1 MVHRNGA
8 LTKTGSIAH
17 SATSPVTIQYLLTQ
31 TAKVFFILPLKRVA
45 RCTKPKR
52 QYLRAPARAV

>member
-8 LTKTGSIAH
+8 LVNTRSIAYAA
-17 SATSPVTIQYLLTQ
+17 SAAVAVQHLLTQ

-45 RCTKPKR
+45 RRTKPKR